1 MKRFGLACLLLASPV
16 GAFIPYQTAWKRNSG
31 LLQQHQHQH
40 QRLGPVLL
48 KLSPQ
53 DFPGVLK
60 EVVAS
65 LDGINLQINDR
76 FQNILT
82 SLLSQIQLLLS
93 EEQSAQAEFTNY
105 ATRFSQEID
114 QWLLQKNPQAEAL
127 FRQVFSQIS
136 GLTINTPAAA
146 AIATVLTY
154 IVVSSVLTWGQP
166 PPPSKPYPLQR
177 YDPIDAQVFFDGK
190 TADVL
195 ARSLEIGLKSLGFA
209 LALLKDKVKYV
220 VVVVAEFYVSTCIK

>member
-53 DFPGVLK
+53 DFPDVLK